1 MNMARKTDTF
11 FYLSKDGF
19 SYIVPNTDVLSS
31 ALKNLSRREYV
42 PVKLVVPFPP
52 DTEANKFSVLSSEA
66 SKKFVNDITCLV
78 NNTGKG
84 LFPITT
90 LRLPDCPYSY
100 QKGLLLLTV
109 YVIQVTRD

>member
-1 MNMARKTDTF
+1 MARKTDTF

-84 LFPITT
+84 LSQSPHSACLIAH
-90 LRLPDCPYSY
+90 
-100 QKGLLLLTV
+100 
-109 YVIQVTRD
+109 TRTRRDYYF